1 MKRVLSLL
9 KRTPR
14 TETRRGESSS
24 NEMHNVH
31 KRRGLDRDNI
41 SGEDI
46 KEEIIEIEEEIKSN
60 AMAKTSTVLNPNESK
75 HKSIRHN
82 YRLDS
87 DDEHEFGES
96 GASLPS
102 YPQDAEFSTLSNKS
116 DDADE
121 DDDVLDV
128 LGQMVAQYMKL
139 ANEEA
144 PTMNPDSFVPGS
156 LSEMED
162 DPSVLAIPRTVI
174 SSSTRSLHNDMD
186 SPSDECCM
194 SYASLQFQ
202 EDEYFQTIGQQDP
215 DIDFVRDVVR
225 ECMQVNNDKQA
236 VEIARQALMDTDSMD
251 LALFCLT
258 ALWVLVRKTD
268 ENKRRVL
275 YGSRNEE
282 TRDDETPFAAII
294 ATMMNFESAEIQ
306 TRACEVIWSLSIN
319 QEDRKDVAQLGG
331 CQAILQAMLMHTDD
345 EPLQIMALGALK
357 VLSDNDVGQSS
368 LRRISASSV
377 VAASMSKHITN
388 PTVQSKGSAIIC
400 NLATGPNPVTKVE
413 IDAIVNSILT
423 HIDLPSIQ
431 EGAILTLMNLSSSTV
446 NVEIMR
452 HDPKLHEALDLSFT
466 KHPEKVGRCVQVV
479 LENIRAPD

>member
-1 MKRVLSLL
+1 
-9 KRTPR
+9 
-14 TETRRGESSS
+14 
-24 NEMHNVH
+24 MHKVH
-31 KRRGLDRDNI
+31 KRRGPDRDNI

-116 DDADE
+116 DDDE

-162 DPSVLAIPRTVI
+162 DPSVLAIPRTII

-186 SPSDECCM
+186 SPSDVGCM

-202 EDEYFQTIGQQDP
+202 EDENFQTTGQQSP
-215 DIDFVRDVVR
+215 DVDFVRDVVK

-236 VEIARQALMDTDSMD
+236 VEIVRQALMDTDSMD

-258 ALWVLVRKTD
+258 TLWVLVRKSD

-282 TRDDETPFAAII
+282 TRDDEIPFAAII
-294 ATMMNFESAEIQ
+294 AAMMNFESAEIQ

-377 VAASMSKHITN
+377 VAASMSMHITN
-388 PTVQSKGSAIIC
+388 PTVQSKVSFCLNTRRCEASSAFSNSKFCLSLGIC
-400 NLATGPNPVTKVE
+400 NHLQPGDWTKSRDQSRDRCNCEFNPYSYRFAEYTRRSNFNPYE
-413 IDAIVNSILT
+413 PFFVNCQRGNNAARS
-423 HIDLPSIQ
+423 
-431 EGAILTLMNLSSSTV
+431 
-446 NVEIMR
+446 
-452 HDPKLHEALDLSFT
+452 EAARGS
-466 KHPEKVGRCVQVV
+466 
-479 LENIRAPD
+479 